1 MIHQESKKLID
12 EFMKTTNAEGV
23 LVTDINGQMLYT
35 TESKLE
41 NSELEELSALLSVSD
56 SMYSKINEKLKTDQK
71 ELTVIVNKTDYIL
84 IKKVEDAFVLLSQIK
99 RTEDINM
106 IYNEVEKFISVFLSK
121 GII

>member
-121 GII
+121 GIL

>member
-1 MIHQESKKLID
+1 
-12 EFMKTTNAEGV
+12 MKTTNAEGV

-121 GII
+121 GIL